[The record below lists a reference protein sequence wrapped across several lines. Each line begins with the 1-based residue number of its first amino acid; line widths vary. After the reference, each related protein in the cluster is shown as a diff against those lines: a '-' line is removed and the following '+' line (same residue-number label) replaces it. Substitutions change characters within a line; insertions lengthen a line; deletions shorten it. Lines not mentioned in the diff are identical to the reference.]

1 MRKIK
6 EILRLK
12 YECLLSHSQISSS
25 CKVAKGTI
33 SNYCKLAEA
42 RGLKWPIP
50 DDLDDDA
57 IYKLL
62 FDHNG
67 NDGEYLKPD
76 FSTIHQELKRK
87 GVTLQLLWEEY
98 SNNLLLPVSG
108 AAEERDND
116 LKFKLEEDSLNLLD
130 ESIQTKDCIPIKAIT
145 SKAYS
150 LCTILSFIS

>member
-12 YECLLSHSQISSS
+12 YECLLSHSQISRS

-62 FDHNG
+62 FEAH
-67 NDGEYLKPD
+67 
-76 FSTIHQELKRK
+76 
-87 GVTLQLLWEEY
+87 
-98 SNNLLLPVSG
+98 
-108 AAEERDND
+108 
-116 LKFKLEEDSLNLLD
+116 
-130 ESIQTKDCIPIKAIT
+130 
-145 SKAYS
+145 
-150 LCTILSFIS
+150 